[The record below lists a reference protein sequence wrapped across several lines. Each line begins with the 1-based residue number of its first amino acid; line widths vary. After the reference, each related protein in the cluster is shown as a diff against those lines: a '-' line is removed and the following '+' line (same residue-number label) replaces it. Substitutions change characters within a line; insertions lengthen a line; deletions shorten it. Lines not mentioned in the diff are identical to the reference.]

1 MQKVEMIMDDGQ
13 TLQFTLR
20 MADLFKLENARK
32 DIYDQV
38 SKGMNGQNK
47 DLPHAVVDVLYG
59 AYLCA
64 NIDDLDSCINKDSFI
79 EILPEYADQMVTY
92 QALIQK
98 KKAV

>member
-1 MQKVEMIMDDGQ
+1 MQKIEMVMDDGQ

-20 MADLFKLENARK
+20 MAELFKLEDARP
-32 DIYDQV
+32 DIYTQV
-38 SKGMNGQNK
+38 SKGMNGMNK

-64 NIDDLDSCINKDSFI
+64 NFDDLDSCMNKDAFI
-79 EILPEYADQMVTY
+79 EILPEYGEQMVTY

-98 KKAV
+98 KKQG